1 MGDREVARVIE
12 RALVDPGFFR
22 KLCRSPETVLT
33 EFDLSQD
40 ERTTFLKALKDAS
53 DKPAAEAAK
62 AIRLHFVG
70 RRAT

>member
-1 MGDREVARVIE
+1 MGDRDVARVIE

-22 KLCRSPETVLT
+22 KLCREPETVLT

-40 ERTTFLKALKDAS
+40 ERATFLKALRES
-53 DKPAAEAAK
+53 SGRPAAEAAK
-62 AIRLHFVG
+62 AIRLHFVD